1 MHNLRLN
8 VVPPTP
14 TIRFKSVDKSPANKE
29 IARNILYERLDNEN
43 EKHANVQDNK
53 EVINEVVQAN
63 SDAQSDTSELTNHIN
78 TNQSSG
84 QTDETDQNLSE
95 AQKNIRDLQNR
106 YTKQID
112 PNSIVYGPTTKFDK
126 ELTPYNRQVIEDFE
140 FELDGYTFS
149 KPEKRLKDYADYDI
163 DLAKKYIME
172 NKLNDAKRALG
183 LLKTDWTRIDPIS
196 GEEDP
201 LIVRPTPTI
210 DEDPDYSYYG
220 SRADGRQERIT
231 KVYFNEADKDNF
243 NDPNFKGR
251 IRKMTEPYIRS
262 HQLWRKINTLNPMP
276 IELAIEGMPIEINT
290 RDISTQTKSFLI
302 FEPVPKSVNTA
313 NIDQFLLRMTI
324 RQCYRNNIKDG
335 ALAYLPVDILNRF
348 NVKSR
353 QFKTV
358 KVGPLELR
366 LVFAETEIEKLVV
379 KPPYSKNIE
388 Y

>member
-1 MHNLRLN
+1 MHNLQLN

-43 EKHANVQDNK
+43 EKHAKVQDNT

-149 KPEKRLKDYADYDI
+149 KPEKRLKDYEDYDI
-163 DLAKKYIME
+163 NLAKKYIME

-201 LIVRPTPTI
+201 LIVRPTPTM

-243 NDPNFKGR
+243 NDPNFKGH

-335 ALAYLPVDILNRF
+335 ALAYLPVDLLNRF

-366 LVFAETEIEKLVV
+366 LIFAETEIEKLVV

>member
-1 MHNLRLN
+1 MHNLQLN

-149 KPEKRLKDYADYDI
+149 KPEKRLKDYEDYDI
-163 DLAKKYIME
+163 SLAKKYIME

-201 LIVRPTPTI
+201 LIVKPTPTI

-335 ALAYLPVDILNRF
+335 ALAYLPVDLLNRF

>member
-1 MHNLRLN
+1 MHDLQLN

-43 EKHANVQDNK
+43 EKHAKVQDDK
-53 EVINEVVQAN
+53 AIINEVAQAN
-63 SDAQSDTSELTNHIN
+63 SDAQSETSELTNNIN
-78 TNQSSG
+78 NNQSSG
-84 QTDETDQNLSE
+84 KIDENDQNLSE

-106 YTKQID
+106 YTKKID

-126 ELTPYNRQVIEDFE
+126 QLTPYNRQVIEDFG

-149 KPEKRLKDYADYDI
+149 QPEKRLKDYEDYDI
-163 DLAKKYIME
+163 NLAKRYIME

-201 LIVRPTPTI
+201 LIVRPTPTM

-220 SRADGRQERIT
+220 PRADGRQERIK
-231 KVYFNEADKDNF
+231 KVYFNEADRDNF
-243 NDPNFKGR
+243 NNPNFKGR
-251 IRKMTEPYIRS
+251 IRKMAEPYIRS

-290 RDISTQTKSFLI
+290 RDISTQSKSFLI

-313 NIDQFLLRMTI
+313 NVDQFLLRMTI

-358 KVGPLELR
+358 KVGPLELK
-366 LVFAETEIEKLVV
+366 LVFAETELEKLVI

>member
-1 MHNLRLN
+1 MHNLQLN

-43 EKHANVQDNK
+43 EKHAKVQDNT

-149 KPEKRLKDYADYDI
+149 KPEKRLKDYEDYDI

-201 LIVRPTPTI
+201 MIVKPTPTI

-251 IRKMTEPYIRS
+251 IRKMTEPYIRG

-335 ALAYLPVDILNRF
+335 ALAYLPVDLLNRF

>member
-1 MHNLRLN
+1 MHNLQLN

-43 EKHANVQDNK
+43 EKHANVQDNA

-149 KPEKRLKDYADYDI
+149 KPEKRLKDYEDYDI

-201 LIVRPTPTI
+201 LIVKPTPTI

-335 ALAYLPVDILNRF
+335 ALAYLPVDLLNRF

-366 LVFAETEIEKLVV
+366 LIFAETEIEKLVV

>member
-43 EKHANVQDNK
+43 EKHAKVQDNT

-63 SDAQSDTSELTNHIN
+63 SDAQSDTSELTNHMN
-78 TNQSSG
+78 TNQSSS

-201 LIVRPTPTI
+201 LIVKPTPTI

-335 ALAYLPVDILNRF
+335 ALAYLPVDLLNRF

>member
-1 MHNLRLN
+1 MHNLQLN

-43 EKHANVQDNK
+43 EKHAKVQDNT

-149 KPEKRLKDYADYDI
+149 KPEKRLKDYEDYDI
-163 DLAKKYIME
+163 NLAKRYIME

-201 LIVRPTPTI
+201 LIVKPTPTI

-302 FEPVPKSVNTA
+302 FEPVPKSVNTT

-335 ALAYLPVDILNRF
+335 ALAYLPVDLLNRF

>member
-1 MHNLRLN
+1 MHNLQLN

-149 KPEKRLKDYADYDI
+149 KPEKRLKDYEDYDI
-163 DLAKKYIME
+163 NLAKKYIME

-201 LIVRPTPTI
+201 LIVKPTPTI

-251 IRKMTEPYIRS
+251 IRKMTELYIRS

-335 ALAYLPVDILNRF
+335 ALAYLPVDLLNRF

>member
-1 MHNLRLN
+1 MHNLQLN
-8 VVPPTP
+8 VVSPTP

-43 EKHANVQDNK
+43 EKHATVQDNQ
-53 EVINEVVQAN
+53 EIINEVAQAN
-63 SDAQSDTSELTNHIN
+63 SDAQSETSESTNHIN

-84 QTDETDQNLSE
+84 QTDDNEQNLSE

-106 YTKQID
+106 YTKKID

-126 ELTPYNRQVIEDFE
+126 ELTPYNRQVIEDFG

-149 KPEKRLKDYADYDI
+149 KPERRLTDYEDYDI
-163 DLAKKYIME
+163 NLAKKYIME

-201 LIVRPTPTI
+201 LIVKPTPTM

-220 SRADGRQERIT
+220 PRSDSRRERIE

-243 NDPNFKGR
+243 NNPNFKGR
-251 IRKMTEPYIRS
+251 IRKMADPYIRS

-276 IELAIEGMPIEINT
+276 IEFAIEGMSIEINT

-324 RQCYRNNIKDG
+324 RQCYRNNINDG
-335 ALAYLPVDILNRF
+335 LLTYLPADVLDRF
-348 NVKSR
+348 HVKSR
-353 QFKTV
+353 RFKTV
-358 KVGPLELR
+358 KVGPLELK
-366 LVFAETEIEKLVV
+366 LVFAETEIEKLVI
-379 KPPYSKNIE
+379 KPTYSKNIE

>member
-1 MHNLRLN
+1 MHNLQLN

-43 EKHANVQDNK
+43 EKHAKVQDNK

-84 QTDETDQNLSE
+84 KTDETDQNLSE

-149 KPEKRLKDYADYDI
+149 KPEKRLKDYEDYDI

-201 LIVRPTPTI
+201 MIVRPTPTI

-220 SRADGRQERIT
+220 SRADGRQERIK

-335 ALAYLPVDILNRF
+335 ALAYLPVDLLNRF

>member
-1 MHNLRLN
+1 MYNLQLN

-43 EKHANVQDNK
+43 EKHAKVQDNK

-149 KPEKRLKDYADYDI
+149 KPEKRLKDYEDYDI
-163 DLAKKYIME
+163 SLAKKYIME

-201 LIVRPTPTI
+201 MIVKPTPTI

-335 ALAYLPVDILNRF
+335 ALAYLPVDLLNRF

>member
-1 MHNLRLN
+1 MHNLQLN
-8 VVPPTP
+8 VVPPTS

-43 EKHANVQDNK
+43 EKHAQVQDNK
-53 EVINEVVQAN
+53 AIINEVAQAN
-63 SDAQSDTSELTNHIN
+63 SDAQSDTSELTNNIN
-78 TNQSSG
+78 TNQSSS

-106 YTKQID
+106 YTKKID

-149 KPEKRLKDYADYDI
+149 KPEKRLKDYEDYDI
-163 DLAKKYIME
+163 NLAKRYIME

-251 IRKMTEPYIRS
+251 IRKMTELYIRS

-335 ALAYLPVDILNRF
+335 ALAYLPVDLLNRF

>member
-43 EKHANVQDNK
+43 EKHAKVQDNT

-112 PNSIVYGPTTKFDK
+112 PNSIVYGTTTKFDK
-126 ELTPYNRQVIEDFE
+126 ELTPYNRQIIEDFG

-149 KPEKRLKDYADYDI
+149 KPEKRLKDYEDYDI
-163 DLAKKYIME
+163 NLAKRYIME

-201 LIVRPTPTI
+201 LIVKPTPTI

-335 ALAYLPVDILNRF
+335 ALAYLPVDLLNRF

>member
-1 MHNLRLN
+1 MHNLQLN

-43 EKHANVQDNK
+43 EKHANVQDNT

-126 ELTPYNRQVIEDFE
+126 ELTPYNRQVIENFE

-149 KPEKRLKDYADYDI
+149 KPEKRLKDYEDYDI

-201 LIVRPTPTI
+201 LIVKPTPTI

-335 ALAYLPVDILNRF
+335 ALAYLPVDLLNRF

-366 LVFAETEIEKLVV
+366 LIFAETEIEKLVV